1 MKKKILCLLLAGI
14 LGTGMAVPA
23 QAEELTGST
32 AWKAEFDGEGV
43 QSNFT
48 SQQMAEEVSG
58 MLPGDSLELHMEVEN
73 SSGTDTDWYLSSEI
87 VKSLEESNGNAQG
100 GAYGYRL
107 WYEDPKGEETLLFD
121 SEAIGGEDGE
131 EALKEATRSLEEYLY
146 LDTLAEGESGQVF
159 LRVALDGETQGNSYQ
174 NTLAQLQL
182 NFAVEESIPESVQGE
197 DQIIE
202 RTQQGEDKVIRRTE
216 RVPSST
222 AYETRQ
228 VKTGDPNQLL
238 LLSAVALASGLV
250 LLVLGAQ
257 ALKKRKQEGK
267 GELKP

>member
-1 MKKKILCLLLAGI
+1 MKKKTLCLLLAGI
-14 LGTGMAVPA
+14 LGMGMAVPA

-43 QSNFT
+43 KSNFT

-58 MLPGDSLELHMEVEN
+58 ILPGDSIQLHMQVEN
-73 SSGTDTDWYLSSEI
+73 SSEVDTDWYLSSEI

-107 WYEDPKGEETLLFD
+107 WYEDPKGEETILFD
-121 SEAIGGEDGE
+121 SEAIGGDGAED
-131 EALKEATRSLEEYLY
+131 ALKDATESLEEYLY
-146 LDTLAEGESGQVF
+146 LDTLAEGEGGEVF
-159 LRVALDGETQGNSYQ
+159 LLVSLDGETQGNSYQ

-197 DQIIE
+197 DQVIE
-202 RTQQGEDKVIRRTE
+202 TTERGEDQVIRRTE

-238 LLSAVALASGLV
+238 LLSAIALASGLV
-250 LLVLGAQ
+250 LLVLGMQ
-257 ALKKRKQEGK
+257 ALKKRKEDGK